1 MKNILSLITFGL
13 LIGLTSCGQK
23 EGETPAQEKLSPE
36 MISNPATAETTADPN
51 DIPLPEFT
59 FEVDQHHFGVI
70 TQGEKVS
77 YSFKFKNTGKAP
89 LIISSA
95 NASCGC
101 TVPEYTKDPVAPG
114 DEGHINVTYNS
125 DGKAGME
132 SKTVTL
138 IANTIPNT
146 KVLTISAEVL
156 VPEKK

>member
-1 MKNILSLITFGL
+1 MKKILAPITFGL
-13 LIGLTSCGQK
+13 LLGLMSCGNKDNNSTTAEQI
-23 EGETPAQEKLSPE
+23 SPE
-36 MISNPATAETTADPN
+36 MITNPTTANTGN
-51 DIPLPEFT
+51 DAADVALPEFS

-101 TVPEYTKDPVAPG
+101 TVPEYSKDPIAPG
-114 DEGHINVTYNS
+114 DEGFINVTYNS
-125 DGKAGME
+125 EGKAGME

-146 KVLTISAEVL
+146 KILTISAEVQ

>member
-1 MKNILSLITFGL
+1 MKNILTFLIIGAL
-13 LIGLTSCGQK
+13 LGFVACGEK
-23 EGETPAQEKLSPE
+23 NGETGTAEKLSPE
-36 MISNPATAETTADPN
+36 IIKNPATASSQADQSEEK
-51 DIPLPEFT
+51 LPEFT
-59 FEVDQHHFGVI
+59 FETDQHHFGVI

-77 YSFKFKNTGKAP
+77 YSFKFKNTGNAP

-114 DEGHINVTYNS
+114 TEGFINVTFNS
-125 DGKAGME
+125 EGKAGMQ

-138 IANTIPNT
+138 IANTIPNS
-146 KVLTISAEVL
+146 KVLTISAEIQ